1 MLLPKHLTKIVCT
14 IGPATDAPETLERM
28 LRAGMNVARINLA
41 HGSTDEHRARIRR
54 IRRVATLS
62 GKHVAILADLPG
74 PKLRIGI
81 LSAPMMLNRR
91 GERVFLGRSDTRGLT
106 HVPAIL
112 PRAASLL
119 ARGDI
124 IYLNDG
130 FIILRL
136 ESADQ
141 SGLCCH
147 VLVGGLLR
155 SHKGINIPALTLS
168 GGAFTAH
175 DRTLLAFAKD
185 VEIDAIGVS
194 FVEQAADISHARSA
208 ANAMNYNPFFIAK
221 IERRQAWHNIDAI
234 LAVADGIMVA
244 RGDLGVEVPIE
255 TVAAIQK
262 TLIRKARVIG
272 KPVITATQMLESMVH
287 NRRPTR
293 AEVTDVANAILD
305 GTDCVMLSEESAVG
319 DYPVDA
325 TRMLARIATVTE
337 RTRRELSPLAPEALA
352 HQGDTE
358 AAIVQSLGIIAERLH
373 PLFVVVATET
383 GTTARL
389 VARYRM
395 LTWILA
401 VSPHKTVCQ
410 DLLFSYGI
418 YPVRARRNQK
428 NWENVIRTW
437 LADNGIVK
445 GRIIL
450 TQGRHHP
457 DPGNTNRIEVLLLE
471 DPLKPVV
478 KG

>member
-1 MLLPKHLTKIVCT
+1 MLLSKHLTKIVCT
-14 IGPATDAPETLERM
+14 IGPATDAPKTLERI

-54 IRRVATLS
+54 IRRAAALS

-74 PKLRIGI
+74 PKLRIGV
-81 LSAPMMLNRR
+81 LSGPMMLSR
-91 GERVFLGRSDTRGLT
+91 GDKVFLGRSDTRGLT
-106 HVPAIL
+106 HIPATL
-112 PRAASLL
+112 PRSASLL
-119 ARGDI
+119 AAGAI

-130 FIILRL
+130 FITLRL

-185 VEIDAIGVS
+185 AEIDAIGVS
-194 FVEQAADISHARSA
+194 FVEQAADINHARSA
-208 ANAMNYNPFFIAK
+208 ANIMNYKPFFIAK
-221 IERRQAWHNIDAI
+221 IERRQAWRNIDGI
-234 LAVADGIMVA
+234 LDVADGIMVA

-255 TVAAIQK
+255 TIAAIQK
-262 TLIRKARVIG
+262 TLIQKARIVG

-305 GTDCVMLSEESAVG
+305 GTDCIMLSEESAVG
-319 DYPVDA
+319 NYPVNA
-325 TRMLARIATVTE
+325 TRILARIAAVTE
-337 RTRRELSPLAPEALA
+337 RTRRELLPPIPEALA
-352 HQGDTE
+352 HEWDTE
-358 AAIVQSLGIIAERLH
+358 AAIVQSLSIITERLH

-389 VARYRM
+389 VAKYRM
-395 LTWILA
+395 LTWVLA

-410 DLLFSYGI
+410 DMLFSYGI
-418 YPVRARRNQK
+418 YPVRARGNQK

-437 LADNGIVK
+437 LADHGIVK

-471 DPLKPVV
+471 DSLKLVE